1 MLLPHCPSAPQMGEV
16 RDKPIVSYVGDTALI
31 TCKMEDTKPPPT
43 TWIWYK
49 ANGTEKVGCSCQHI
63 ILSSDLL
70 WTNWCLAFST
80 LKGNNSNLNFPF
92 NFKRLVSVLLSQNI
106 AHENRNHTET
116 IQVHMIEPA
125 QQGGKCTSS
134 LLCTCRSKGVHT
146 WRLTFVL
153 QEQILAATE
162 SQRHEI
168 KSQERKTQLVVH
180 NLTEA
185 DSGSYFCS
193 AVYAISSTLGHVELK
208 VRATQLYM
216 FCCKDVQKIYH
227 HF

>member
-1 MLLPHCPSAPQMGEV
+1 
-16 RDKPIVSYVGDTALI
+16 
-31 TCKMEDTKPPPT
+31 MEEL
-43 TWIWYK
+43 
-49 ANGTEKVGCSCQHI
+49 AN
-63 ILSSDLL
+63 
-70 WTNWCLAFST
+70 CLAFGT

-92 NFKRLVSVLLSQNI
+92 NFKSLFSVLLNPNT
-106 AHENRNHTET
+106 AHDNRNHTET
-116 IQVHMIEPA
+116 RQVHVIEPA

-134 LLCTCRSKGVHT
+134 LLCRCRSEGVQT

-168 KSQERKTQLVVH
+168 KNQERKTRLVVH

-193 AVYAISSTLGHVELK
+193 AVYDISSTLGHVELK
-208 VRATQLYM
+208 VRATQFHM
-216 FCCKDVQKIYH
+216 FYCKDVKEIYH
-227 HF
+227 HFRLSVGDNNV

>member
-1 MLLPHCPSAPQMGEV
+1 
-16 RDKPIVSYVGDTALI
+16 
-31 TCKMEDTKPPPT
+31 ME
-43 TWIWYK
+43 
-49 ANGTEKVGCSCQHI
+49 E
-63 ILSSDLL
+63 L
-70 WTNWCLAFST
+70 TNCLAFGT

-92 NFKRLVSVLLSQNI
+92 NFKSLFSVLLNPNT
-106 AHENRNHTET
+106 AHDNRNHTET
-116 IQVHMIEPA
+116 RQVHVIEPA

-134 LLCTCRSKGVHT
+134 LLCRCRSEGVQT

-168 KSQERKTQLVVH
+168 KNQERKTRLVVH

-208 VRATQLYM
+208 VRATQFHM
-216 FCCKDVQKIYH
+216 FYCKDVKEIYH

>member
-1 MLLPHCPSAPQMGEV
+1 MPHCPSAPQMGEV

-49 ANGTEKVGCSCQHI
+49 ANGTEKVSQQ
-63 ILSSDLL
+63 LSGLQLSTHYSFFLF
-70 WTNWCLAFST
+70 TVESWCLAFGA
-80 LKGNNSNLNFPF
+80 LKGNNTNLNFPF
-92 NFKRLVSVLLSQNI
+92 NFQRLFSVLLNPNT
-106 AHENRNHTET
+106 AHENKKSHET
-116 IQVHMIEPA
+116 KQVHMMEPA
-125 QQGGKCTSS
+125 QQGGMCISS
-134 LLCTCRSKGVHT
+134 LLCMCRSESVQT

-168 KSQERKTQLVVH
+168 KNQERKTQLVVH

-193 AVYAISSTLGHVELK
+193 AIYAISSTLGHVELK
-208 VRATQLYM
+208 VRATQFYM
-216 FCCKDVQKIYH
+216 FYCRDV
-227 HF
+227 